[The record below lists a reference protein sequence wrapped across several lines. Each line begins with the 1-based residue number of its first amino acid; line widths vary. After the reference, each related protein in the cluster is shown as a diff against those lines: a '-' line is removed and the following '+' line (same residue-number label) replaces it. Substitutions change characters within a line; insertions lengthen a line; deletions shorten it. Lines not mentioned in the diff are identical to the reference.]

1 MKSQLKKYIP
11 YISNSRFMASVGV
24 GFLLLIAGIIINF
37 YAGTYAAARASNSV
51 SDIILDNI
59 RVYDVDE
66 IFVYGPLF
74 LWIFVA
80 LLCLKEPKRFPFV
93 LKNIALFVF
102 IRSVFITMTHIG
114 PFPDHLIITNTTR
127 LITDFTFGSD
137 LFFSG
142 HTGLPFLMALVFGKN
157 IFLRILFFVTA
168 VFFGAIVLMAHLHY
182 TIDVMSAFFITYTIY
197 HIAKHLFKSDE
208 KIFNDGL

>member
-11 YISNSRFMASVGV
+11 YISSPKFMASVGV
-24 GFLLLIAGIIINF
+24 GILLLVTGIIINF

-59 RVYDVDE
+59 RVYNVDE

-80 LLCLKEPKRFPFV
+80 FLCLKEPKRIPFV
-93 LKNIALFVF
+93 LKNIAFFVL
-102 IRSVFITMTHIG
+102 IRSIFITMTHIG
-114 PFPDHLIITNTTR
+114 PFPDHLIIT
-127 LITDFTFGSD
+127 D
-137 LFFSG
+137 
-142 HTGLPFLMALVFGKN
+142 
-157 IFLRILFFVTA
+157 
-168 VFFGAIVLMAHLHY
+168 

-197 HIAKHLFKSDE
+197 NISKYLFKSDE
-208 KIFNDGL
+208 KIFNEGL